1 MIDALI
7 PILKQSGRQRCD
19 RIKQVAVPLLNIA
32 IVMQRQK
39 YCNGSSIVGN
49 IDVRWYGDTNVWW
62 MEDGGKSS
70 CEVPVCSLPFSGG
83 KINEVT
89 GLSRFSNQIFD
100 RNEMCCVLP
109 LVTKSLTLPWTKRQ
123 RIFNPYHHLPHHRIM
138 TIM

>member
-49 IDVRWYGDTNVWW
+49 IDVR
-62 MEDGGKSS
+62 
-70 CEVPVCSLPFSGG
+70 
-83 KINEVT
+83 
-89 GLSRFSNQIFD
+89 
-100 RNEMCCVLP
+100 
-109 LVTKSLTLPWTKRQ
+109 
-123 RIFNPYHHLPHHRIM
+123 
-138 TIM
+138 